1 MHIISVFTCAY
12 YLILERRFKTNIKW
26 LFFIVILFICGTVNI
41 SANMKFNEL
50 AWIDLRGYPG
60 GPLMFLLQEQANP
73 IQIRG
78 NAFAIIIGFLTDALL
93 VSRGL

>member
-1 MHIISVFTCAY
+1 
-12 YLILERRFKTNIKW
+12 
-26 LFFIVILFICGTVNI
+26 
-41 SANMKFNEL
+41 MKFNEL